1 MDVIIKEAMA
11 NGRLLAGPVGAK
23 VAATAEMLGCS
34 GDALCLAAVMAQ
46 PFRPMVLSG
55 AATPEQVRS
64 NAGAIELVKR
74 LEEGGDAEAVAA
86 VETLKKE
93 LRVEAAAYWD
103 ERSALRWN

>member
-1 MDVIIKEAMA
+1 
-11 NGRLLAGPVGAK
+11 
-23 VAATAEMLGCS
+23 
-34 GDALCLAAVMAQ
+34 MAQ

-86 VETLKKE
+86 VETLRKE
-93 LRVEAAAYWD
+93 LRVEAGAYWD